1 MKEFVE
7 KTQSI
12 ISVNGKVALLV
23 FVFATITSIIYGI
36 NLVTKIIF

>member
-12 ISVNGKVALLV
+12 ISMNSKVNLLV
-23 FVFATITSIIYGI
+23 FVFATIVSMIYGI
-36 NLVTKIIF
+36 NLVTKIIV

>member
-12 ISVNGKVALLV
+12 ISMNGKANLLV
-23 FVFATITSIIYGI
+23 FVFATIVSIIYGI
-36 NLVTKIIF
+36 NLVTKIIV